1 MYICE
6 IGYEI
11 YLIQNNTMKYT
22 YAASGKPNTRID
34 VADILRGI
42 AIAGIILIHFIEQL
56 NFYLFPEPTS
66 ELWATVNKAVW
77 DSTFFLLAGKMYA
90 IFAMLFGLSFYIQ
103 HDNQAQKGIDFRPR
117 FLWRMILLMLFGLF
131 DLLFYNGDIL
141 FIYAVCGVL
150 IIPLIRASNKVLIA
164 LIVLLLMQPVELVY
178 LIMGLINPET
188 QPLNLGSG
196 NFYGAIIAS
205 QSEGNIIDVAIAGV
219 KNGLPANFVWA
230 IENGRMTQTVLFF
243 LFGIMLGRTRLFYNE
258 GNNLKIWKKILYG
271 SVIAFAVLLPLY
283 IFVPKAVEI
292 RCVSNSLNVA
302 LNMWKNISMM
312 LFIVSGVTL
321 LYYNTSAKNWLIKI
335 APYGKMSLT
344 NYLGQSIIGAALF
357 YNWGLGLFRY
367 CGHTASFLLGVA
379 CIIVQFIFCTWWM
392 KHHKRGPF
400 EQLWCWATWLGKK
413 K

>member
-1 MYICE
+1 
-6 IGYEI
+6 
-11 YLIQNNTMKYT
+11 MKYVYT
-22 YAASGKPNTRID
+22 PSDKPNTRID

-56 NFYLFPEPTS
+56 NFYMFPEPTS
-66 ELWATVNKAVW
+66 EFWAAANKIVW

-117 FLWRMILLMLFGLF
+117 FLWRMVLLMLFGLF

-141 FIYAVCGVL
+141 FLYAVCGVL
-150 IIPLIRASNKVLIA
+150 IIPVIRASNKVIKA
-164 LIVLLLMQPVELVY
+164 LIILMLLQPVELVY
-178 LIMGLINPET
+178 FIIGLINPDT
-188 QPLNLGSG
+188 QPLYLGS
-196 NFYGAIIAS
+196 NSYFGAIIAA
-205 QSEGNIIDVAIAGV
+205 QSAGTILDVAVAGI
-219 KNGLPANFVWA
+219 KNGLPVNFTWA
-230 IENGRMTQTVLFF
+230 IENGRMTQTILFF
-243 LFGIMLGRTRLFYNE
+243 LIGIMLGRKRLFYNE
-258 GNNLKIWKKILYG
+258 GDNLKTWKKVLVG

-283 IFVPKAVEI
+283 LLVPKAIEI

-302 LNMWKNISMM
+302 LNMWKNLAMM

-321 LYYNTSAKNWLIKI
+321 LYYNTSAKSWLIKI

-344 NYLGQSIIGAALF
+344 NYLTQSIFGAMIF
-357 YNWGLGLFRY
+357 YNWGFGLFRY
-367 CGHTASFLLGVA
+367 CGHTASFFLGVA
-379 CIIVQFIFCTWWM
+379 FIIIQFIFCTWWM

-400 EQLWCWATWLGKK
+400 EQLWCWATWFGKK